1 MASPINI
8 GIVGLGNVG
17 RGTLEI
23 LADNG
28 ARIARK
34 LGCPL
39 VVKAICSRSIAG
51 SVPTAADRF
60 PQAIRTSNWRDVVE
74 NPEIHIVAELI
85 GGTGAANEIIEAA
98 IAHGKS
104 VVTANKELMAQRGA
118 EIWQTASAAGVGL
131 AMEASVAGGI
141 PILTALR
148 EGISGDRI
156 EKILAILN
164 GTCNFILTEMERR
177 GESLDV
183 VLAEA
188 QQLGYAEADP
198 SADIDGFD
206 ARAKLALLA
215 ALALGVRIR
224 PESIHTEGI
233 RRIRDVDFLYAGRLN
248 QTVRLIASA
257 EDSAD
262 GLFLS
267 VRPALLPRQTIL
279 ASVAGSYN
287 AIWAKGA
294 HGADTF
300 HYGRGAGPTP
310 TGVAVV
316 SDLISV
322 ARELTKKSPI
332 HASPFAFTN
341 LEERQPTP
349 LDEETRGYYLRF
361 RVRDRPGIIAELARL
376 LAAADISIDAVLQEP
391 SFDRQDL
398 PFVITTEPAPRRAI
412 TQALASMAGLEFLV
426 EPPLAMPLEPG
437 LGN

>member
-34 LGCPL
+34 LDCPL
-39 VVKAICSRSIAG
+39 VVKAICSRSVAG
-51 SVPTAADRF
+51 SAPAVANRF
-60 PQAIRTSNWRDVVE
+60 PDAIRTADWREVVR
-74 NPEIHIVAELI
+74 NPEIHIVAELV
-85 GGTGAANEIIEAA
+85 GGTTVASEIIEAA
-98 IAHGKS
+98 IASGKS

-118 EIWQTASAAGVGL
+118 EIWQTAAAAGVGL

-156 EKILAILN
+156 ERILAILN

-198 SADIDGFD
+198 SADVDGFD

-215 ALALGVRIR
+215 ALALGVRVR
-224 PESIHTEGI
+224 PDWIHTEGI
-233 RRIRDVDFLYAGRLN
+233 RRIRDVDFLYANRLN
-248 QTVRLIASA
+248 QTVRLVASA

-267 VRPALLPRQTIL
+267 VRPVLLPRKTIL

-287 AIWAKGA
+287 AIWTAGA

-332 HASPFAFTN
+332 HASPFAFTD

-349 LDEETRGYYLRF
+349 LDEEIRGYYLRF

-412 TQALASMAGLEFLV
+412 TQAIESMSGLEFLV
-426 EPPLAMPLEPG
+426 EPPLALPLEPG